1 MTASNNLSNSLFFSP
16 FILWV
21 DNLFVVDSSGFFPV
35 ESFSWSY
42 LRWLLLA
49 NQELVGL
56 LLEGE

>member
-35 ESFSWSY
+35 ESFSLSY